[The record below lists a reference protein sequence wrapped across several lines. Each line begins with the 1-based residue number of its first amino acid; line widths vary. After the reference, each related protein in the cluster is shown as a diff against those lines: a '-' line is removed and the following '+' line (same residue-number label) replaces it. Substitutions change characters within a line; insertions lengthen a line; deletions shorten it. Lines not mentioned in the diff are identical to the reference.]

1 MPPEAC
7 NRDTVER
14 LDQGRSVQTLRM
26 SAWAFAALAL
36 MAKEMASRTSSSVA
50 PLFLAP
56 ARSRLAQWVLPTA
69 RLAAR

>member
-1 MPPEAC
+1 MSGSAPAQPA
-7 NRDTVER
+7 
-14 LDQGRSVQTLRM
+14 RSVHTLRM
-26 SAWAFAALAL
+26 SACALAALAR
-36 MAKEMASRTSSSVA
+36 MANEMASRTSSSLA